1 MKKSTMKKLM
11 AKESEKGFRKYAQID
26 DIERID
32 RELASH
38 QWQLDVLFGAEPE
51 YLRTPE
57 RHAWKTEMTTR
68 SCRGFLRMKW

>member
-51 YLRTPE
+51 FLRTPE
-57 RHAWKTEMTTR
+57 PCMENGNDRTSEGGAEEP
-68 SCRGFLRMKW
+68 SG